1 MFDLKN
7 NIPQILSSSE
17 NASERVNKVSGMLSY
32 IDVGAGDPDLLS
44 VKAHRLISIADIVAY
59 DTGVSPAILA
69 VANPAA
75 GRMGIERTGA
85 AFPSAGVLAQLRPGQ
100 TAVYLL
106 ETDAVRRGPAAVAS
120 TIRAGHSSEFVPGAM
135 LPGVQGAIRPV
146 HRPAI
151 LFLTGL
157 SGAGKSTL
165 ASGLEERLVN
175 RGVLATV
182 VDGDILRTGLSSNLG
197 YTSED
202 RQENIRRASELALHL
217 AAVGAVV
224 IVALISPFRADRAA
238 AAERARARGISF
250 AEVFIN
256 APLAVCELR
265 DPKKL
270 YQRARAGQI
279 KYFTGIDSPY
289 EEPLAPTLE
298 LHTDRETVDESMN
311 KLTAL
316 ALGLCFAPPAAGNN
330 AA

>member
-1 MFDLKN
+1 M
-7 NIPQILSSSE
+7 P
-17 NASERVNKVSGMLSY
+17 
-32 IDVGAGDPDLLS
+32 
-44 VKAHRLISIADIVAY
+44 
-59 DTGVSPAILA
+59 
-69 VANPAA
+69 
-75 GRMGIERTGA
+75 
-85 AFPSAGVLAQLRPGQ
+85 
-100 TAVYLL
+100 
-106 ETDAVRRGPAAVAS
+106 
-120 TIRAGHSSEFVPGAM
+120 
-135 LPGVQGAIRPV
+135 
-146 HRPAI
+146 
-151 LFLTGL
+151 
-157 SGAGKSTL
+157 
-165 ASGLEERLVN
+165 
-175 RGVLATV
+175 
-182 VDGDILRTGLSSNLG
+182 
-197 YTSED
+197 
-202 RQENIRRASELALHL
+202 L

>member
-1 MFDLKN
+1 
-7 NIPQILSSSE
+7 
-17 NASERVNKVSGMLSY
+17 MLSF
-32 IDVGAGDPDLLS
+32 IDAEAGDPDLLS
-44 VKAHRLISIADIVAY
+44 VKAHRLISSADVVAY
-59 DTGVSPAILA
+59 DAGVNPAILA
-69 VANPAA
+69 VAKSAA
-75 GRMGIERTGA
+75 VRRGIERTGVDL
-85 AFPSAGVLAQLRPGQ
+85 PLAGILAQLRSGQ

-106 ETDAVRRGPAAVAS
+106 ATDAVHRGPASVAA
-120 TIRAGHSSEFVPGAM
+120 TTQAGGLSEYVPGVM
-135 LPGVQGAIRPV
+135 LPATQDAIRPV

-165 ASGLEERLVN
+165 ASGLEKRLVG
-175 RGVLATV
+175 RGVLAAV
-182 VDGDILRTGLSSNLG
+182 VDGDVLRTGLSSNLG

-250 AEVFIN
+250 AEVYIN

-279 KYFTGIDSPY
+279 KSFTGIDSPY
-289 EEPLAPTLE
+289 EAPLAPTLE
-298 LHTDRETVDESMN
+298 LHTDRESVDESMN
-311 KLTAL
+311 KLTEL
-316 ALGLCFAPPAAGNN
+316 ALGLCFAPPAAGNTTT
-330 AA
+330 